1 MTGSGWLRSERKLLR
16 SVEHCPDAGLESPE
30 RRADL
35 VVSPAVFRLGSLERS
50 FDRAQDWYVDPA
62 HGGDFRGVEDPARIV
77 IPVQVGV
84 SLRINDAGE
93 DGILYELIAGSRSES
108 LGEFS
113 GHSRLP
119 LLRHREAVRLAEVCA
134 APPQVVGWRK
144 AMATALVIGGS
155 WDGPPSAE
163 GQREVSAMWSSTGMV
178 SDRSGADRLVSV
190 WGEKV
195 AWESQTSKGRG
206 DPFGLE
212 NQPDVISGVRL
223 SKLSPTDRLLAR
235 ALGWA
240 QP

>member
-1 MTGSGWLRSERKLLR
+1 VLINHLL
-16 SVEHCPDAGLESPE
+16 AE
-30 RRADL
+30 RRFWAAYVGMTHD
-35 VVSPAVFRLGSLERS
+35 PGDYAAAVELAFGVDV
-50 FDRAQDWYVDPA
+50 DRAYDWYVDQA
-62 HGGDFRGVEDPARIV
+62 HGGDSRGVEDPARIV
-77 IPVQVGV
+77 IALQAGV

-93 DGILYELIAGSRSES
+93 DGIFYELVAGSYCES

-134 APPQVVGWRK
+134 APPQVAGWRN

-155 WDGPPSAE
+155 WDGPPSPK
-163 GQREVSAMWSSTGMV
+163 GQREVSAMWLSTGMV
-178 SDRSGADRLVSV
+178 SDRSGADRLASV

-195 AWESQTSKGRG
+195 AWESHTSKGRG

-212 NQPDVISGVRL
+212 NQHDVISGARL
-223 SKLSPTDRLLAR
+223 SKLSPSDRLLAR